1 MKLSLT
7 VEADAVNV
15 LALNLGHIAVDID
28 GIELAELIAAVN
40 QNGYMLQIADDPGN
54 TTAGSPL
61 PPLTALPGIC
71 CSTAHITEE
80 DNALLYA
87 LSHQTTDF
95 SESEW
100 IHFTGTGYLIRMT
113 AWSYPVLRL
122 KCLGLSKACR
132 RLVVTLIRRYGVGII
147 HLEASGQL
155 LPDFATFEW

>member
-15 LALNLGHIAVDID
+15 LALNMGRIAVDID
-28 GIELAELIAAVN
+28 GIELADLINVVCD
-40 QNGYMLQIADDPGN
+40 NGYSLRVADEPGKLVVED
-54 TTAGSPL
+54 PL
-61 PPLTALPGIC
+61 PPVAHVNCIQ

-80 DNALLYA
+80 DNSLLYI

-95 SESEW
+95 GESEW
-100 IHFTGTGYLIRMT
+100 IHFTGTGYLIRLT

-122 KCLGLSKACR
+122 KRLGLSKACR
-132 RLVVTLIRRYGVGII
+132 KLVMTLIRRYDVGII